1 MGSQPWNLL
10 RAIYWGMA
18 FGVGYGALTIAAP
31 GNEAEGLAGAIGFLG
46 GAAIGGGLLFAGA
59 AALRNYWLSRS
70 AVLPQGDTAG
80 ARANGGPDTGGK
92 PPRVNWR
99 RGLLRL
105 WAAVSALLVL
115 CGGLIGG
122 TAYWV
127 KGAVAGAVASLVL
140 LVLGALG
147 AWVAQGFMSG
157 PRSQ

>member
-1 MGSQPWNLL
+1 MGSQPWNVKS
-10 RAIYWGMA
+10 ATNWGMV
-18 FGVGYGALTIAAP
+18 FGVGYGALTIGAP
-31 GNEAEGLAGAIGFLG
+31 GNWEGPAGAIAFLG
-46 GAAIGGGLLFAGA
+46 GAVIGGGLLFAGA

-70 AVLPQGDTAG
+70 AVLPQGDSAG
-80 ARANGGPDTGGK
+80 ARANGGPDSGGK

-105 WAAVSALLVL
+105 WAVVSALLVL
-115 CGGLIGG
+115 CGGLTGG
-122 TAYWV
+122 YDWV
-127 KGAVAGAVASLVL
+127 GGAVAGAVASLVL